1 MQAFVVAGGS
11 SPSGAR
17 LSSVLTLLQGAGSTW
32 TPLASLP
39 RALAGARASVAG
51 GKLRVT
57 GGFDGAYRYRS
68 EVLVK
73 INLENDTS
81 IAWACPIIVN
91 AQVLLMVRCLNI
103 SLLGQSG
110 SP

>member
-1 MQAFVVAGGS
+1 MQAFVVAGGVG
-11 SPSGAR
+11 PSGAT

-39 RALAGARASVAG
+39 RTLEGARASVAG

-57 GGFDGAYRYRS
+57 GGFGGGSYRS
-68 EVLVK
+68 EVMVK

-91 AQVLLMVRCLNI
+91 DQVLLMVR
-103 SLLGQSG
+103 
-110 SP
+110 

>member
-1 MQAFVVAGGS
+1 MQAFVVAGGMG
-11 SPSGAR
+11 PSGR

-39 RALAGARASVAG
+39 RALTGVRASVAG

-57 GGFDGAYRYRS
+57 GGSSGGSYRS

-91 AQVLLMVRCLNI
+91 TQVLLLVRCLNI
-103 SLLGQSG
+103 SLLSQSG
-110 SP
+110 PQ